1 MKLSEKFTN
10 RNLDGMFKLILLFHG
25 DKKKYE
31 KICVKIYVEEFK
43 EFHNKFDKKWVFA
56 TGLEN

>member
-25 DKKKYE
+25 DKKKIQ
-31 KICVKIYVEEFK
+31 KNMCQNLCRII
-43 EFHNKFDKKWVFA
+43 
-56 TGLEN
+56 